1 MQTLVI
7 HPKDA
12 STDFLKPIY
21 EKLECT
27 VITGNCTKA
36 EVYKQVSLHERIIM
50 LGHGSPSGLF
60 AVGQFINEHRTSYII
75 DESFIELLQ
84 EKVNNVYVWC
94 HADKF
99 VAKHS
104 LSGFYTGMFIS
115 EDLEAFMY
123 DINPEEGEMEKS
135 NDLFSVVVGDMIQN
149 EAEAIY
155 KHVKN
160 KYMLPGSK
168 VRDFNY
174 EKIYWSLKEL

>member
-21 EKLECT
+21 ENLDCT

-36 EVYKQVSLHERIIM
+36 EVYEQVSLHDRIIT

-60 AVGQFINEHRTSYII
+60 AVGQFINEHRGSYII
-75 DESFIELLQ
+75 DESFANLLQ
-84 EKVNNVYVWC
+84 EKENNVYIWC
-94 HADKF
+94 HADQF
-99 VAKHS
+99 VGKHS

-115 EDLEAFMY
+115 EDLEAYMF
-123 DINPEEGEMEKS
+123 DIKPKEGEIKKS
-135 NDLFSVVVGDMIQN
+135 NDLFSVVVGEMIEN
-149 EAEAIY
+149 EAKNIHKY
-155 KHVKN
+155 VKN
-160 KYMLPGSK
+160 KYMIPGSR

-174 EKIYWSLKEL
+174 EKIYWR

>member
-21 EKLECT
+21 ENLDCT

-36 EVYKQVSLHERIIM
+36 EVYQQVSLHDRIIT

-60 AVGQFINEHRTSYII
+60 AVGQFINEHRGSYII
-75 DESFIELLQ
+75 DESFANLLQ
-84 EKVNNVYVWC
+84 EKENNVYIWC
-94 HADKF
+94 HADQF
-99 VAKHS
+99 VGKHS

-115 EDLEAFMY
+115 EDLEAYMF
-123 DINPEEGEMEKS
+123 DIKPKEGEIKKS
-135 NDLFSVVVGDMIQN
+135 NDLFSVVVGEMIEN
-149 EAEAIY
+149 EAKNIHKY
-155 KHVKN
+155 VKN
-160 KYMLPGSK
+160 KYMIPGSR

-174 EKIYWSLKEL
+174 EKMYWR